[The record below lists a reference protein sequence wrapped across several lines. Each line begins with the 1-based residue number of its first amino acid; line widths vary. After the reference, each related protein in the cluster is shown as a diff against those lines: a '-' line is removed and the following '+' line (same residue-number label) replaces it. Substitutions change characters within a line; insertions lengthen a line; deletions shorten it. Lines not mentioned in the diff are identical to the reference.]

1 MQQNLRGAAA
11 TDETLDSDRVS
22 ARDVIFIRGAG
33 EARTRDQRI
42 TKRPLAAVS
51 FGVAASTFVYAGVTA

>member
-1 MQQNLRGAAA
+1 MQQNLRGA
-11 TDETLDSDRVS
+11 

-51 FGVAASTFVYAGVTA
+51 FGVAASTFVHAGVTA